1 MALQGRLPGRKVSA
15 NLDMGSKTGPEEE
28 EEEEEEELTKKLKE
42 PLPTSF
48 LRLQV
53 RYLLSTYQVISDME
67 WSGLRSRRAMV
78 L

>member
-15 NLDMGSKTGPEEE
+15 NLDMGSKTGP